1 MTGERITGLGHGG
14 LVTSYRTEPALRSGA
29 ELANKNAVVVGQ
41 READPNPKAAILLG
55 KLAEQTNSKNRYNWA
70 VWLDATFPHVGLIA
84 GKRGSGKSYDLG
96 IIAEGLCAPDSQIAF
111 GTQSFAMVLFD
122 TQNQFW
128 TLRKSGDQLPAP
140 ELALLK
146 PWSLSP
152 VPLAP
157 PTVFRPRG
165 TAELAS
171 FEVEFG
177 IRPTDLEPDDW
188 TALCGLERYTAMG
201 QCLRT
206 AIAAMSGQWAVPNL
220 LDWLGSG
227 GASGSFPQNTVDAV
241 LWRLAAVED
250 SQLFDPSAED
260 IAARLGRPGAKSV
273 IELADLDDATK
284 SVVVAVVMRRL
295 MKWAAPAQRRRK
307 LAAISGD
314 DLPSNEDVAPRI
326 WVLIDEAHL
335 VCPAGAET
343 AARPIIV
350 DYVKRGRDAGLSL
363 VLATQQPSALDT
375 GAISQNDLVFIHK
388 LTIDPDISAATAR
401 MPARPPT
408 SVTKLPRA
416 TELRGVDE
424 IARSLDAG
432 QALLADSESS
442 RAFIMQSRPRVS
454 PHGGGEPT
462 L

>member
-1 MTGERITGLGHGG
+1 
-14 LVTSYRTEPALRSGA
+14 
-29 ELANKNAVVVGQ
+29 
-41 READPNPKAAILLG
+41 
-55 KLAEQTNSKNRYNWA
+55 
-70 VWLDATFPHVGLIA
+70 
-84 GKRGSGKSYDLG
+84 
-96 IIAEGLCAPDSQIAF
+96 
-111 GTQSFAMVLFD
+111 
-122 TQNQFW
+122 
-128 TLRKSGDQLPAP
+128 
-140 ELALLK
+140 
-146 PWSLSP
+146 
-152 VPLAP
+152 
-157 PTVFRPRG
+157 
-165 TAELAS
+165 
-171 FEVEFG
+171 
-177 IRPTDLEPDDW
+177 
-188 TALCGLERYTAMG
+188 
-201 QCLRT
+201 
-206 AIAAMSGQWAVPNL
+206 L